1 MKYVLEIYNPEEK
14 DCVSGLHKSNSP
26 FMIINEGDF
35 IHSATL
41 NLDENSLHVRA
52 ASVEHII
59 YDVDGKTTHKVC
71 VHTNLAKVT
80 PMDYSVNN
88 N

>member
-41 NLDENSLHVRA
+41 FLSWSCFNSDSTKARHVFTQ
-52 ASVEHII
+52 
-59 YDVDGKTTHKVC
+59 GW
-71 VHTNLAKVT
+71 
-80 PMDYSVNN
+80 
-88 N
+88 